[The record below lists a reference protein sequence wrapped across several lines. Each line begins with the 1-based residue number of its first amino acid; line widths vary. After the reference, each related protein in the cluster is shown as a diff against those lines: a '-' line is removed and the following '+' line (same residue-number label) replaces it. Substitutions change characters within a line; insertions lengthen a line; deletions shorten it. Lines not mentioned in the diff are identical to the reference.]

1 MSFFTQID
9 IAEDFPSLAAYRAKA
24 GFIPSMVLAQASLPR
39 LMVAQ
44 TNLEAAVLLS
54 DGDLSRVQ
62 KEQIAL
68 VVAASRQ
75 DAYSVR
81 IRGNILN
88 SLGIADSHI
97 DRLLRDYRQAGLS
110 PGEVTLMDFCLKLS
124 HYAPWISVED
134 IERLSA
140 SGFEEGAIHEAV
152 LATGYS
158 SYLCVMS
165 AGLGLQPDF
174 QPRELPQIQV
184 AQPAPSTRSRGLAA
198 HNSPRDPNKKSF
210 LHPVYRSPKTFEP
223 FVLILKSHGFIPNF
237 FRAQTARPDL
247 IGPEAEAIV
256 GILLPEDV
264 LCRRH
269 KEYLLL
275 VISAANLNSYCVAA
289 HCNLLRGL
297 GITPEE
303 GDQIAVDYREANLPD
318 ADTALLDFAMKLAV
332 RPSEFRREDIDRL
345 LQLGF
350 SEEQILESVA
360 VIALNNFAN
369 TVQMGLGIEP
379 DFEPPPAFERKKLHL
394 MPPEGRPTGD
404 GAAGSLATMA
414 PKDPDASLVVEAQ
427 GGGLDAFE
435 TLVRRHSRTVYR
447 TLMAILGDP
456 EGAQDAMQDVFLS
469 AFKNIARFQ
478 GRSKFS
484 TWLISIARNTA
495 LQRLRD
501 HKIFE
506 SLDETP
512 ADSEVEFRP
521 RQVRDWS
528 DNPEQMY
535 SAAETRLLVEKG
547 VMQLP
552 AKYRVVL
559 VLRDIEQLS
568 TEEVALNLGLSVP
581 AIKARLL
588 RGRLMLR
595 EALSPYFT
603 ASAGRVGA

>member
-1 MSFFTQID
+1 MGFFREVKLDET
-9 IAEDFPSLAAYRAKA
+9 AALAAYRAKA
-24 GFIPSMVLAQASLPR
+24 GFIPNLVRAQSLLPR
-39 LMVAQ
+39 LIEAQ
-44 TNLEAAVLLS
+44 TKLELAALLT
-54 DGDLSRVQ
+54 DGDLSRLQ

-68 VVAASRQ
+68 IVAASRQ
-75 DAYSVR
+75 DAYSVLLR
-81 IRGNILN
+81 AKILT
-88 SLGIADSHI
+88 SLGMEEAGVASLLADH
-97 DRLLRDYRQAGLS
+97 RQAGFS
-110 PGEVTLMDFCLKLS
+110 PNEVALLEFCLKLS
-124 HYAPWISVED
+124 HYAPWISQQDFENLQA
-134 IERLSA
+134 R
-140 SGFEEGAIHEAV
+140 GFTEGAIQEAV
-152 LATGYS
+152 VATGYV
-158 SYLCVMS
+158 SYLCVLS
-165 AGLGLQPDF
+165 AGLGPQPDF
-174 QPRELPQIQV
+174 EPRMLPQMQV
-184 AQPAPSTRSRGLAA
+184 AQPAWTPASRGLAA
-198 HNSPRDPNKKSF
+198 HTAPDGSGKKSY
-210 LHPVYRSPKTFEP
+210 LTPVYRSPKTFEP
-223 FVLILKSHGFIPNF
+223 FILILKSHGFIPNF

-256 GILLPEDV
+256 GILLPDDV
-264 LCRRH
+264 LCRKH

-297 GITPEE
+297 GIAPEE
-303 GDQIAVDYREANLPD
+303 GDQIAVNYREANLPEGD
-318 ADTALLDFAMKLAV
+318 RALLDFAMKVGV
-332 RPSEFRREDIDRL
+332 RTSEFRHEEIGRL
-345 LQLGF
+345 RQAGF
-350 SEEQILESVA
+350 SEEQILEAVA

-379 DFEPPPAFERKKLHL
+379 DFEPPRAYERTKLHQI
-394 MPPEGRPTGD
+394 PAQVRPTTD
-404 GAAGSLATMA
+404 GETGSATTVAGE
-414 PKDPDASLVVEAQ
+414 DPDASLVAESQ

-435 TLVRRHSRTVYR
+435 TLVRRHTRTVYR

-501 HKIFE
+501 HKNFE
-506 SLDETP
+506 SLDESP
-512 ADSEVEFRP
+512 AESEEEFRP

-535 SAAETRLLVEKG
+535 SAAETKRLVEKG

-559 VLRDIEQLS
+559 VLRDMEQLS
-568 TEEVALNLGLSVP
+568 TEEVAMNLGLSVP

-595 EALSPYFT
+595 EALSPYFS
-603 ASAGRVGA
+603 ASAGRVSA